1 LYWLGIE
8 FFFNITIFREELVFS
23 VVSEFAVQESTVAG
37 LPRAL
42 LPICDDGISHY
53 GGVRMGLISFPSSL
67 TLSLQTMG
75 MLYG

>member
-1 LYWLGIE
+1 M
-8 FFFNITIFREELVFS
+8 NITIFREELVFS
-23 VVSEFAVQESTVAG
+23 VVSEFAVHEKTVAG

-42 LPICDDGISHY
+42 LPVCDDGISHN
-53 GGVRMGLISFPSSL
+53 GGVRMGQISGLSSL